1 MESPA
6 PGGGGKMM
14 MDNQS
19 THRKTIL
26 IADDMEI
33 NRDILIEILKDDYNV
48 MEASDG
54 QEAIDI
60 LSTHRS
66 KIDLLLLDII
76 MPVKDGFEVLKAM
89 NRQGWIEEIPVIMI
103 SAETDPDFMKRVYEQ
118 GGTDYICR
126 PFDIAVVRQR
136 VKNTLMLYEKQKR
149 LVQMVAAQVYEREK
163 YNDMM
168 ISIFSNIVEFRNG
181 ESGLHVLHIRMIT
194 EMLCKY
200 LSEETKQIRLS
211 SKEISAITTASSLH
225 DVGKI
230 AIAEEILNK
239 PGRLTNEEFEI
250 MKTHAAIGAAMV
262 ERLEQ
267 YKEEPLVRLAHDIC
281 RWHHERWDGRGYPD
295 GLKGNEI
302 PIAAQIVALADVYDA
317 LTSERVY
324 KPAFT
329 GEEAVQMILEGKCG
343 AFNPVL
349 LDALKA
355 LQGEI
360 QEALKKGEHPNSSRA
375 VEAARDIMRELKME
389 ISK

>member
-1 MESPA
+1 
-6 PGGGGKMM
+6 MM